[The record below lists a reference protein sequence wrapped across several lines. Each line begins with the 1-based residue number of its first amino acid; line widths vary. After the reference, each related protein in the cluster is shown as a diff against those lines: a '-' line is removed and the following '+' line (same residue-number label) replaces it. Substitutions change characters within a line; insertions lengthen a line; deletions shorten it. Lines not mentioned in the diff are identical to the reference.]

1 MKAKIPNIIISVI
14 IIFLLPFFANA
25 KSKKDKEEKDE
36 NIVDAVVAKD
46 GITVT
51 EIQESGKEIFEFTGS
66 HAESF
71 KKDLL
76 RVYNVRAT
84 INQKDGSEIIVMTEQ
99 ADYNKEKRELTT
111 DKYVE
116 IISDDGVMTGI
127 GMYLNS
133 EKKEFW
139 LLKNVQID
147 SLRKSDELGL
157 EIPK

>member
-1 MKAKIPNIIISVI
+1 
-14 IIFLLPFFANA
+14 
-25 KSKKDKEEKDE
+25 
-36 NIVDAVVAKD
+36 
-46 GITVT
+46 
-51 EIQESGKEIFEFTGS
+51 
-66 HAESF
+66 
-71 KKDLL
+71 
-76 RVYNVRAT
+76 VYNVRAT

>member
-1 MKAKIPNIIISVI
+1 MKMKIPKIIISVI
-14 IIFLLPFFANA
+14 IIFLLPLFANA
-25 KSKKDKEEKDE
+25 KSKDEKDG

-51 EIQESGKEIFEFTGS
+51 EIEESGKEIFEFTGS

-71 KKDLL
+71 DKNSL

-84 INQKDGSEIIVMTEQ
+84 IAQKDGSEIIIMTEQ

-133 EKKEFW
+133 EKKMFW

-147 SLRKSDELGL
+147 SLRKSDDLGL
-157 EIPK
+157 KILE